1 MKFPKRLLAC
11 MIAAMLLLPAAACAR
26 GEGEGEK
33 PEPEDPPITE
43 DPGSSTPAPVYELA
57 FQKTDYLLA
66 TVEQASTAS
75 AIAALQ
81 KDGAPAEGTV
91 VYEMKDPAVAAYA
104 DGTITA
110 VGAGKT
116 TLTASYEADGQKVTA
131 TAAVTVLAETEAEK
145 VNAFAEG
152 SASLF
157 GRTYFSG
164 KQLVLDNVCT
174 GTEVAFYGTSL
185 TCGFAST
192 KGQIRYFVD
201 GDTEG
206 TAMELSASAKTL
218 EIKDLEAGLHVVRI
232 LKASSPSTEFGGAIR
247 LAEAPLATDGTFLTP
262 PPKPDLKIE
271 FLGDSITAGAGA
283 LGTSAQK
290 QTIANSDPTKAYS
303 YLTAQKLDADFS
315 VIAVEGMCAKYKYL
329 PSSPCGYETYL
340 TQSVNSSTPYEGPF
354 DADIVVLAFGEND
367 FYLADTNSNGYTLDQ
382 LRTDYADMLALIRE
396 KNPDAFI
403 VCVYGMMPYSA
414 RPLTKNT
421 IEGVIAD
428 MGDSKVSSVFMM
440 SNEQGANAHPNAAA
454 HKTNANRLVKHIRSL
469 LGQTD

>member
-91 VYEMKDPAVAAYA
+91 VYEMKDPAVATYA

-131 TAAVTVLAETEAEK
+131 TAAITVLAETEAEK

-192 KGQIRYFVD
+192 QGQIRYFVD

-232 LKASSPSTEFGGAIR
+232 LKASSPDTKFGGAIR

-315 VIAVEGMCAKYKYL
+315 VIAREGMCVKD
-329 PSSPCGYETYL
+329 STPCGYDKYL

-354 DADIVVLAFGEND
+354 DADIVVLAYGEND
-367 FYLADTNSNGYTLDQ
+367 MWHATSDEFPYTVEKFAEDYRSMLD
-382 LRTDYADMLALIRE
+382 LIRE

-403 VCVYGMMPYSA
+403 VCVYGMMPASA
-414 RPLTKNT
+414 RPLAKNT